1 MHHHHTTNHTI
12 NQGRALERESVRGGL
27 VYFYYTHVEQGSQC
41 KAAKYGGGGEE
52 EEAKMET
59 EELNNENDQGTQ
71 GSLEGKNDGENN
83 DNHQAVTIT
92 IPTKVEDGGTIRVE
106 EVQVQE
112 DNNNATNDN
121 EQQQGQGQEHLAPL
135 RRDTFR
141 RYSNTNTR
149 MWHLL
154 GNDDPEA
161 NNEDNTDWQQVTGYQ
176 NRRQLRAGVDPN
188 NDERRTRLSTEL
200 YPDVFLRDLT

>member
-1 MHHHHTTNHTI
+1 M
-12 NQGRALERESVRGGL
+12 SD
-27 VYFYYTHVEQGSQC
+27 
-41 KAAKYGGGGEE
+41 KAANAKYGGGGEE

-59 EELNNENDQGTQ
+59 EELNNDNDQGTQ
-71 GSLEGKNDGENN
+71 GSSEEKHDGEN
-83 DNHQAVTIT
+83 DSHQAFTIT

-121 EQQQGQGQEHLAPL
+121 EQQQQGQEHNLAPP

-154 GNDDPEA
+154 GNDDPET

-200 YPDVFLRDLT
+200 YPDVFLHNLLEAASGRW

>member
-1 MHHHHTTNHTI
+1 M
-12 NQGRALERESVRGGL
+12 SD
-27 VYFYYTHVEQGSQC
+27 
-41 KAAKYGGGGEE
+41 KAANAYDNGGGEE

-59 EELNNENDQGTQ
+59 EELNNDNDQGTQ
-71 GSLEGKNDGENN
+71 GSSEEKNDGENEN
-83 DNHQAVTIT
+83 YQAFTIT

-112 DNNNATNDN
+112 ENNNTTN
-121 EQQQGQGQEHLAPL
+121 EQQGQQEHLAPL
-135 RRDTFR
+135 NPNRVEEVQVQVHEDSTTNEQQEHNLAPPRRDTFR

-200 YPDVFLRDLT
+200 HPDVFLRDLA

>member
-1 MHHHHTTNHTI
+1 MRRLGCI
-12 NQGRALERESVRGGL
+12 EIGILKLRIMSD
-27 VYFYYTHVEQGSQC
+27 
-41 KAAKYGGGGEE
+41 KAANAKYGGEE

-59 EELNNENDQGTQ
+59 EELNENNYNDQGTQ
-71 GSLEGKNDGENN
+71 GSSEEKNDGENN
-83 DNHQAVTIT
+83 DKFTIT
-92 IPTKVEDGGTIRVE
+92 TPTKVEDGGTIDGGTIREEE
-106 EVQVQE
+106 EVQGQE
-112 DNNNATNDN
+112 DTTTTTN
-121 EQQQGQGQEHLAPL
+121 EQQQQQGHEHLAPP

-176 NRRQLRAGVDPN
+176 NLRHLRAGVDPN

-200 YPDVFLRDLT
+200 HPDVFFRDLE

>member
-1 MHHHHTTNHTI
+1 M
-12 NQGRALERESVRGGL
+12 SD
-27 VYFYYTHVEQGSQC
+27 
-41 KAAKYGGGGEE
+41 KAANAYDNGGGEE

-59 EELNNENDQGTQ
+59 EELNKNNDQGTQ
-71 GSLEGKNDGENN
+71 GSSEEKNDGEN
-83 DNHQAVTIT
+83 DSHQAFTIT

-106 EVQVQE
+106 EVQGQE
-112 DNNNATNDN
+112 DTTTNDN
-121 EQQQGQGQEHLAPL
+121 EQKQQQGQEHNLAPP

-176 NRRQLRAGVDPN
+176 NLRQLRAGVDPN

-200 YPDVFLRDLT
+200 YPDVFLRDLA

>member
-1 MHHHHTTNHTI
+1 MRRLGCI
-12 NQGRALERESVRGGL
+12 EIGILKLRIMSD
-27 VYFYYTHVEQGSQC
+27 
-41 KAAKYGGGGEE
+41 KAANAYDNGGGEE
-52 EEAKMET
+52 EEAKMEMET
-59 EELNNENDQGTQ
+59 EDLNTNNDQRTQ
-71 GSLEGKNDGENN
+71 GSSEEKHDGEN
-83 DNHQAVTIT
+83 DSHQAFTIT
-92 IPTKVEDGGTIRVE
+92 IPTKVEDGRAIRVE

-121 EQQQGQGQEHLAPL
+121 EQQQQQQQGQEYNLAPP

-200 YPDVFLRDLT
+200 HPDVFLRDLE

>member
-1 MHHHHTTNHTI
+1 M
-12 NQGRALERESVRGGL
+12 SD
-27 VYFYYTHVEQGSQC
+27 
-41 KAAKYGGGGEE
+41 KAAYAKYGGGGGE

-59 EELNNENDQGTQ
+59 EELNENNDQGTQ
-71 GSLEGKNDGENN
+71 GSSEEKNDGENN
-83 DNHQAVTIT
+83 VNVTIT
-92 IPTKVEDGGTIRVE
+92 TPTKVEDGGTIREE
-106 EVQVQE
+106 EVQGQE
-112 DNNNATNDN
+112 DTTTN
-121 EQQQGQGQEHLAPL
+121 EQQQQQGQEHLAPP

-161 NNEDNTDWQQVTGYQ
+161 NNENTDWQQVTGYQ

-200 YPDVFLRDLT
+200 YPDVFLRDLA

>member
-1 MHHHHTTNHTI
+1 M
-12 NQGRALERESVRGGL
+12 SD
-27 VYFYYTHVEQGSQC
+27 
-41 KAAKYGGGGEE
+41 KAAYAKYGGGGGE

-59 EELNNENDQGTQ
+59 EELNENNDQGTQ
-71 GSLEGKNDGENN
+71 GSSEEKNDGENN
-83 DNHQAVTIT
+83 VNVTIT
-92 IPTKVEDGGTIRVE
+92 TPTKVEDGGTIREE
-106 EVQVQE
+106 EVQGQE
-112 DNNNATNDN
+112 DTTTN
-121 EQQQGQGQEHLAPL
+121 EQQQQQGQEHLAPP

-176 NRRQLRAGVDPN
+176 NLRQLRAGVDPN

-200 YPDVFLRDLT
+200 HPDVFLRDLE

>member
-1 MHHHHTTNHTI
+1 M
-12 NQGRALERESVRGGL
+12 SD
-27 VYFYYTHVEQGSQC
+27 
-41 KAAKYGGGGEE
+41 KAAYAKYGGGGGE

-59 EELNNENDQGTQ
+59 EELNENNDQGTQ
-71 GSLEGKNDGENN
+71 GSSEEKNDGENN
-83 DNHQAVTIT
+83 VNVTIT
-92 IPTKVEDGGTIRVE
+92 TPTKVEDGGTIRVE
-106 EVQVQE
+106 EVQGQE
-112 DNNNATNDN
+112 DTTTNDN
-121 EQQQGQGQEHLAPL
+121 EQKQQQGQEHNLAPP

-200 YPDVFLRDLT
+200 YPDVFLRDLA